1 MSVHPSREED
11 FDLYALGVLE
21 GEERAAVED
30 HAVGCAECT
39 QKLAEAQGRIATLAL
54 AAERIEPSPQVKER
68 LLRQLHAAG
77 GAGGFGAADA
87 AEGGGASASPA
98 RTIEMPASVVGGRER
113 AGADRPGQ
121 WVSWVLA
128 TAATALLVLSSLLW
142 KQSDH
147 LQSDVEKLHAEVQTL
162 HKQLDYQRRVADVME
177 GPNVLNVALRPMPGM
192 PKGDAMVHYNAVK
205 GKLVYDGWIEP
216 APSDKS
222 YQLWVVPMDGSPI
235 SVGVFNPV
243 TEDHSSW
250 IGSVPEG
257 VQAKA
262 FAITMEPAG
271 GQDQPTGPQIL
282 VGSGT

>member
-1 MSVHPSREED
+1 MSVHPNREED

-30 HAVGCAECT
+30 HAAACAECA

-68 LLRQLHAAG
+68 LLRQLHGAG
-77 GAGGFGAADA
+77 GAGGFGAAA
-87 AEGGGASASPA
+87 AGEGVSASHA
-98 RTIEMPASVVGGRER
+98 RTIAMPPSVDGARER
-113 AGADRPGQ
+113 AGAERPGQ
-121 WVSWVLA
+121 WVNWVLA
-128 TAATALLVLSSLLW
+128 TAAAALLVLSSLLW

-147 LQSDVEKLHAEVQTL
+147 LQGDVEKLRAEVQTL

-243 TEDHSSW
+243 TEDHASW
-250 IGSVPEG
+250 IASVPEG

>member
-1 MSVHPSREED
+1 MSVHPNREED

-21 GEERAAVED
+21 GEERAAMED
-30 HAVGCAECT
+30 HAAACADCA

-68 LLRQLHAAG
+68 LLRQLHGAG
-77 GAGGFGAADA
+77 GAGGFGAAGA
-87 AEGGGASASPA
+87 AASGAASASRA
-98 RTIEMPASVVGGRER
+98 RTIAMPLSVAAGER
-113 AGADRPGQ
+113 AGAERPGQ

-128 TAATALLVLSSLLW
+128 TAAAALLVLSSLLW

-147 LQSDVEKLHAEVQTL
+147 LRGDVEKLHAEVQTL

-243 TEDHSSW
+243 TEDRASW
-250 IGSVPEG
+250 IASVPEG

-271 GQDQPTGPQIL
+271 GKDQPTGPQIL